1 MEEQMIQSVQASE
14 VETLEDRLRRGIE
27 LLFDMERRG
36 EYSGEYDQYLHLW
49 FDLLNRYEELH
60 DAEPIVDG
68 LVPSDIDMKGLTTT
82 AA

>member
-36 EYSGEYDQYLHLW
+36 EHSGEYDRYLHLW
-49 FDLLNRYEELH
+49 LDLLRRYEELH
-60 DAEPIVDG
+60 NGELTVG
-68 LVPSDIDMKGLTTT
+68 GRKPSDIGVNGLTT